1 MKKITTLILTLF
13 ATIVLVA
20 QTESMELP
28 INSKTVFK
36 DVEGNLISFETFIE
50 WTSGA
55 GYEINPVFDDANNLK
70 EIIVNKSS
78 IAPPSTDP
86 SNFANTTEII
96 NRVPP
101 DFEVVDKN
109 GTFYS
114 LSNLRGKVIVLKFW
128 FAACQPCI
136 KEMPELNTL
145 VQNYSS
151 RSDVVFLGPSLDDV
165 ETVNRFLQQRTF
177 NYKIIPDAK
186 DFAHNY
192 NVPGYPTHV
201 VINRSGK
208 VETVFMGVNY
218 NIKDKL
224 TGAIERALLRP
235 MAEEAPTVDTAPKEE
250 TEAIIP
256 KEEEEVFI
264 TPSSVIKNEEGEVVP
279 FGKFAELM
287 NSNRYEL
294 VNEKDKEGNA
304 YILMREVKQ

>member
-1 MKKITTLILTLF
+1 MKKILTLVLSLF
-13 ATIVLVA
+13 AFTALVA
-20 QTESMELP
+20 QTEEMQLP

-36 DVEGNLISFETFIE
+36 DGEGNLISFETFIE
-50 WTSGA
+50 WTSGT

-70 EIIVNKSS
+70 EIIVNKSA

-86 SNFANTTEII
+86 KNFANTTEII

-101 DFEVVDKN
+101 DFEVVDRS
-109 GTFYS
+109 GSFYS

-151 RSDVVFLGPSLDDV
+151 RSDVVFLAPSLDNP
-165 ETVNRFLQQRTF
+165 ETINRFLETRPFQ
-177 NYKIIPDAK
+177 YKIIPDAT

-235 MAEEAPTVDTAPKEE
+235 IAEEAPTVDTAPKEE
-250 TEAIIP
+250 AIVP

-264 TPSSVIKNEEGEVVP
+264 TPNSVIKNVEGELVP

-294 VNEKDKEGNA
+294 VNETDKEGNA

>member
-1 MKKITTLILTLF
+1 MKRIVILILTLF
-13 ATIVLVA
+13 AAIALVA
-20 QTESMELP
+20 QAEDMQLP
-28 INSKTVFK
+28 INSQTVFK
-36 DVEGNLISFETFIE
+36 DGDGNLISFETFIE

-55 GYEINPVFDDANNLK
+55 GYVINPVFDEANNLK
-70 EIIVNKSS
+70 EIIVDKSA

-86 SNFANTTEII
+86 NNFANTTEII

-101 DFEVVDKN
+101 DFEVVDRS
-109 GTFYS
+109 GSFYS

-128 FAACQPCI
+128 FTACQPCI

-151 RSDVVFLGPSLDDV
+151 RSDVVFLAPSLDNA
-165 ETVNRFLQQRTF
+165 ETINRFLEKRPF
-177 NYKIIPDAK
+177 IYKIIPDAT

-235 MAEEAPTVDTAPKEE
+235 ITEEVPTVATTPTEEAIV
-250 TEAIIP
+250 P

-264 TPSSVIKNEEGEVVP
+264 TPNSIIKNVEGELVP
-279 FGKFAELM
+279 FGKFAALM
-287 NSNRYEL
+287 NTNRYEL
-294 VNEKDKEGNA
+294 VNETDEEGNA